1 MSVSIDGAR
10 LAQIMNSAVEQTYGK
25 DAAKNVKFEAKG
37 DSITVSYTDEA
48 GNVHNGVPIEL
59 SPADVDALADPA
71 AMESVLKKISKD
83 IKLDDPGVKEFLKC
97 LNKTVNDVLKNGSV
111 PMPDGSDLP
120 IKDIPNIYVTLFAIM
135 ALMQEAAKTMK
146 ESAVA
151 SRESAL
157 KSEVQAIMNQ
167 AAQEKA
173 MAWTSLISSFVTMGV
188 QVGVSSFLKG
198 KEIKADIKAN
208 QELTKQGV
216 DMNKMLMDDT
226 MKLGDVG
233 ETQKC
238 MELRGAD
245 LDSVKTMKDI
255 AADVGGF
262 DVDSSG
268 RLEVNGSGA
277 KLIADAKTGLDTASK
292 NLEAAKKMPI
302 VEVPGK
308 GEGPESKPTYKFGE
322 QEFATMEDA
331 EKAQKTKIDDLT
343 QEVNEKQSKVDGLE
357 VAGAKAELDKLG
369 KDLENAK
376 KMPIEEVSVKVENP
390 EKGGK
395 PDETS
400 TAYKFDGKEFKTKE
414 DAEKAKNTKIGD
426 LTQKV
431 NDQKGKLVGLMDQ
444 KVNNIRDGL
453 EIAEADLAR
462 AEANG
467 GDTSGLQRKVNMERK
482 NLIYANT
489 VRNHALSEP
498 IGGDKNSTLLGS
510 KQIGARMAHARMD
523 YRSSFEGAKN
533 SLQYSTLRI
542 QGEKWGAASQA
553 FGYAAQFLGTLSSA
567 LPEILMKDKVTEQA
581 GMLKEA
587 EAAYMSANDLVQS
600 ANETQRKIVQMF
612 EGFFQSN
619 IQSGR
624 MV

>member
-37 DSITVSYTDEA
+37 DNITVSYTDEA

-120 IKDIPNIYVTLFAIM
+120 IKDIPNANVTIFAIL
-135 ALMQEAAKTMK
+135 ALMHEAAKTMK
-146 ESAVA
+146 AAAVTA
-151 SRESAL
+151 RESAL

-167 AAQEKA
+167 AEQEKA

-188 QVGVSSFLKG
+188 QVGVSSFLKS
-198 KEIKADIKAN
+198 KEIKADVKAN

-245 LDSVKTMKDI
+245 VDSVKTMQDI
-255 AADVGGF
+255 AADVGGLK
-262 DVDSSG
+262 VDQSG

-308 GEGPESKPTYKFGE
+308 GGGPESKPTYKFGE

-343 QEVNEKQSKVDGLE
+343 QEVNEKKSKVGGFE
-357 VAGAKAELDKLG
+357 VAGAKADLDKMNSE
-369 KDLENAK
+369 LEVAK
-376 KMPIEEVSVKVENP
+376 NMPIEEVP
-390 EKGGK
+390 GKGEGPDAK
-395 PDETS
+395 PS
-400 TAYKFDGKEFKTKE
+400 YKFGKEEFTTKE
-414 DAEKAKNTKIGD
+414 DAEKAKNAKIGD

-431 NDQKGKLVGLMDQ
+431 NDQKDKIVGLMDQ

-553 FGYAAQFLGTLSSA
+553 FGYAAQFLGTLSST
-567 LPEILMKDKVTEQA
+567 LPEILMKDKMAEQGA
-581 GMLKEA
+581 MTKEA

-600 ANETQRKIVQMF
+600 ANETQHKIVQMF
-612 EGFFQSN
+612 DAVVQSN

>member
-10 LAQIMNSAVEQTYGK
+10 LAQIMNAAVEQTYGK

-37 DSITVSYTDEA
+37 DNITVSYTDEA
-48 GNVHNGVPIEL
+48 GNVHNGVPIDL

-97 LNKTVNDVLKNGSV
+97 LNKTVNDVLNSGKV

-120 IKDIPNIYVTLFAIM
+120 IKDIPNFYVSLFAIM

-146 ESAVA
+146 EAAVA

-188 QVGVSSFLKG
+188 QVGVSSFLKY
-198 KEIKADIKAN
+198 KEIKADVKAN

-233 ETQKC
+233 ETQNC

-245 LDSVKTMKDI
+245 LDSVKTMKAI

-262 DVDSSG
+262 QVDDSG
-268 RLEVNGSGA
+268 RLKGG
-277 KLIADAKTGLDTASK
+277 TAA
-292 NLEAAKKMPI
+292 N
-302 VEVPGK
+302 
-308 GEGPESKPTYKFGE
+308 
-322 QEFATMEDA
+322 
-331 EKAQKTKIDDLT
+331 
-343 QEVNEKQSKVDGLE
+343 LE
-357 VAGAKAELDKLG
+357 VANAKADLDKMNG
-369 KDLENAK
+369 ELEVAK
-376 KMPIEEVSVKVENP
+376 KMPIEEVPAK
-390 EKGGK
+390 EKGQA
-395 PDETS
+395 PS
-400 TAYKFDGKEFKTKE
+400 YKFGKESFETKE
-414 DAEKAKNTKIGD
+414 KAEAAQNTKIGE

-431 NDQKGKLVGLMDQ
+431 NDQKGKIVGLMDR
-444 KVNNIRDGL
+444 KVNEIKTGL
-453 EIAEADLAR
+453 ELAEADLAR

-467 GDTSGLQRKVNMERK
+467 GDTSGFQRKVNMERK
-482 NLIYANT
+482 NLIYANA

-510 KQIGARMAHARMD
+510 KQIGARMTGAKRD
-523 YRSSFEGAKN
+523 YQVSFESAKN
-533 SLQYSTLRI
+533 SLQHETLRI

-553 FGYAAQFLGTLSSA
+553 FGYAAQFLGTLSSQ
-567 LPEILMKDKVTEQA
+567 LPEIIMKDKVTEQA
-581 GMLKEA
+581 AMIKEE
-587 EAAYMSANDLVQS
+587 EAAYMSANDLVGA

-612 EGFFQSN
+612 EGLFQSN

>member
-83 IKLDDPGVKEFLKC
+83 IKIDDPGVKEFLKC

-120 IKDIPNIYVTLFAIM
+120 IKDIPNVYVTLFAIM

-188 QVGVSSFLKG
+188 QVGVSSFLKS
-198 KEIKADIKAN
+198 KEIKADVKAN

-255 AADVGGF
+255 AADVGGLK
-262 DVDSSG
+262 VDDSG
-268 RLEVNGSGA
+268 RLEVGGGA
-277 KLIADAKTGLDTASK
+277 ELKLDATNAKTDLDTASK

-302 VEVPGK
+302 EEVK
-308 GEGPESKPTYKFGE
+308 GEGAGEKP
-322 QEFATMEDA
+322 
-331 EKAQKTKIDDLT
+331 
-343 QEVNEKQSKVDGLE
+343 
-357 VAGAKAELDKLG
+357 
-369 KDLENAK
+369 
-376 KMPIEEVSVKVENP
+376 
-390 EKGGK
+390 
-395 PDETS
+395 
-400 TAYKFDGKEFKTKE
+400 TAYKFDGKEFATKE

-482 NLIYANT
+482 NLIYANA
-489 VRNHALSEP
+489 VRTE
-498 IGGDKNSTLLGS
+498 LLATPV
-510 KQIGARMAHARMD
+510 K
-523 YRSSFEGAKN
+523 
-533 SLQYSTLRI
+533 
-542 QGEKWGAASQA
+542 GEKLITPQQAKMRIGEAQREFKFSHEAALNSSAHESWRISSEQWGAAGKCLDYF
-553 FGYAAQFLGTLSSA
+553 FGALNSLTQQLPQFRH
-567 LPEILMKDKVTEQA
+567 
-581 GMLKEA
+581 A
-587 EAAYMSANDLVQS
+587 EATKQGEQVKQAESDYTSAEATLQ
-600 ANETQRKIVQMF
+600 AINETQHKILQAYQAIIDSWIRSSQCMA
-612 EGFFQSN
+612 
-619 IQSGR
+619 
-624 MV
+624 